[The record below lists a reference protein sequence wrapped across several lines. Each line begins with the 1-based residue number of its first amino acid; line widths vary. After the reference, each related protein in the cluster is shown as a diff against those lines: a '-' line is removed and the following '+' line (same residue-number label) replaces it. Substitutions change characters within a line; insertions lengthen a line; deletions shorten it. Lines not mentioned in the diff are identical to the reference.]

1 MLVSGQKEVY
11 MKTKRSPER
20 IRLPDERQAITH
32 KFKIGSEN
40 KGYLTVG
47 LYEDGSP
54 GEIFIRMSKK
64 GATLSALLHSLSIST
79 SMSLQYGVPL
89 KSLVKKFINTKF
101 EPSGRTN
108 NPEIPV
114 AHSITDY
121 IFRWLGKKFLTPEE
135 CEELGL

>member
-1 MLVSGQKEVY
+1 MLVSWQKGVY
-11 MKTKRSPER
+11 LKTKRTSER
-20 IRLPDERQAITH
+20 IRLRDERRAITH
-32 KFKIGSEN
+32 KFKIGGEN

-64 GATLSALLHSLSIST
+64 GATLSALLHSFSISV

-89 KSLVKKFINTKF
+89 KSLVKKFVNTKF
-101 EPSGRTN
+101 EPCGITN
-108 NPEIPV
+108 NPEIPI

-135 CEELGL
+135 CQELGL